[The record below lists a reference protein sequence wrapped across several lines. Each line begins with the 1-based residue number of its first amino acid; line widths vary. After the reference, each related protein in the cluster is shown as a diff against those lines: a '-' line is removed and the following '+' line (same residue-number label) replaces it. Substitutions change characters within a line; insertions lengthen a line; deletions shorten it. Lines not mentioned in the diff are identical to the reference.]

1 MIEIKTFTVN
11 PLQEN
16 CYVVSDATGETCII
30 DPGCMSES
38 EWTPIKAYIDSNNLR
53 PTHMLCTHLHFDH
66 IMGCGFVH
74 RDYGLDIEGSMADF
88 MLYKQNHIYMAAFN
102 LQADSVP
109 TLPQVKDISTTG
121 AVSLGSHTIK
131 IIPTPGHTQGG
142 VCFYIED
149 EGVLFAGDTLF
160 QGSIGRTDMAGGDY
174 GQLIRSI
181 RQELTKLPPST
192 HVFTGHGP
200 STTIDYEMKFNPYI

>member
-1 MIEIKTFTVN
+1 MIDIKTFTVN

-16 CYVVSDATGETCII
+16 SYVVSDPTGETCII
-30 DPGCMSES
+30 DPGCMAES
-38 EWTPIKAYIDSNNLR
+38 EWESIKAYIDSNHLK

-66 IMGCGFVH
+66 IMGCGFAH
-74 RDYGLDIEGSMADF
+74 RDYGLDIEGNMADF
-88 MLYKQNHIYMAAFN
+88 NLYKQNHIYMAAFN
-102 LQADSVP
+102 LSADTLP
-109 TLPQVKDISTTG
+109 ALPQVKDISTTDAINFG
-121 AVSLGSHTIK
+121 NHQIQ

-142 VCFYIED
+142 VCYYIED

-174 GQLIRSI
+174 GQIIRSI
-181 RQELTKLPPST
+181 RQNLMNLPPST

-200 STTIDYEMKFNPYI
+200 STTIDYEKKFNPYI